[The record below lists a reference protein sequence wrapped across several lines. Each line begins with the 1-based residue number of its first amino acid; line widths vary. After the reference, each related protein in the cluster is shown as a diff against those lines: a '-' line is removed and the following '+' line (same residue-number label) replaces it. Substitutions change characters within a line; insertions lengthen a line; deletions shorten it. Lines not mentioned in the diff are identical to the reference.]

1 MKAER
6 SMLGSAVMW
15 RRHGCCSQ
23 TQTISDSL
31 YKTYTGMGM
40 SILHRGGSKQLRR
53 PHNSL
58 SIYRNLKIC
67 RKKDSRNH
75 TPPKEETAVNG
86 MNGYC

>member
-40 SILHRGGSKQLRR
+40 SIQEPKDLQEEGLKKPHSSQRR
-53 PHNSL
+53 NCSQWDEWL
-58 SIYRNLKIC
+58 LLK
-67 RKKDSRNH
+67 
-75 TPPKEETAVNG
+75 
-86 MNGYC
+86 